1 MAYSYNR
8 PDPKEAF
15 RNWLRF
21 QSELILV
28 AVQEGYSEDQAIEM
42 IKIYALEGIKC
53 NTGLIGGN
61 Y

>member
-1 MAYSYNR
+1 MAYMNNR

-15 RNWLRF
+15 RNWLRY
-21 QSELILV
+21 QSDLIV
-28 AVQEGYSEDQAIEM
+28 IATQGGYTEDQAIEM
-42 IKIYALEGIKC
+42 LKIYELEGIKV

>member
-1 MAYSYNR
+1 MAYEYNR
-8 PDPKEAF
+8 PDPADAF

-21 QSELILV
+21 QSGLLII
-28 AVQEGYSEDQAIEM
+28 ATQEGYTEEQAIEM
-42 IKIYALEGIKC
+42 LKIYALEGIKT

>member
-8 PDPKEAF
+8 PNPVDAF
-15 RNWLRF
+15 RNWLHY
-21 QSELILV
+21 QSDLIV
-28 AVQEGYSEDQAIEM
+28 IATQEGYTEDQAIEM
-42 IKIYALEGIKC
+42 LKIYALEGIKT